1 MIPSSFI
8 LIMTANNTPI
18 PLENIGSVVLPHLSL
33 SNVSLFPKLTLN
45 LASIVSYVILV
56 II

>member
-1 MIPSSFI
+1 
-8 LIMTANNTPI
+8 MTANNTPI

>member
-8 LIMTANNTPI
+8 PIMTANNTPI

-33 SNVSLFPKLTLN
+33 SNVFLFPKLTLN
-45 LASIVSYVILV
+45 LAFVVSYVILV